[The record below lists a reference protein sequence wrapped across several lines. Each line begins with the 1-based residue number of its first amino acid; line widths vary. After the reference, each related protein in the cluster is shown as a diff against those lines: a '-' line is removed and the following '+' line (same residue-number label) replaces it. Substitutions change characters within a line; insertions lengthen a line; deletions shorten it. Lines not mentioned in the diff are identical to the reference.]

1 MLCSKCGRLP
11 GPICSLCRSVER
23 IRVLA
28 ASEGCTAPTS
38 WGSTLRVLRET
49 CGILSDINE
58 ENSGWSLG
66 PSGGVV
72 PPVAGVEETPGAAEP
87 VYEGS
92 APKSKAAPPADKAD
106 RRDKKEKKDKER
118 KRRKERAAKARD
130 PESPAALE
138 PKASEKAEEEQP
150 EEPHPPV
157 QVGPHRVW
165 GSAARHFGHRDH
177 EEAGGSSANPGER
190 RPREP
195 SRSPQQSPVEEERKK
210 HRGSKGAKHRDRGR
224 QWKEGHWSGAR
235 SQQQWRQR

>member
-72 PPVAGVEETPGAAEP
+72 QSRST
-87 VYEGS
+87 
-92 APKSKAAPPADKAD
+92 
-106 RRDKKEKKDKER
+106 KEVHPSPR
-118 KRRKERAAKARD
+118 LHHQPTGGIARLKRRI
-130 PESPAALE
+130 P
-138 PKASEKAEEEQP
+138 PKLTVET
-150 EEPHPPV
+150 
-157 QVGPHRVW
+157 
-165 GSAARHFGHRDH
+165 
-177 EEAGGSSANPGER
+177 R
-190 RPREP
+190 RR
-195 SRSPQQSPVEEERKK
+195 RRI
-210 HRGSKGAKHRDRGR
+210 RRGR
-224 QWKEGHWSGAR
+224 EGR
-235 SQQQWRQR
+235 SVRLKHVIPRALLLLNRSLQRGQERTSQRNLANRSR